1 MLEWLADQMVKTE
14 MTSIA
19 KAYLKRQEHIVLPE
33 KFFTTIELAML
44 SKIQEFR
51 SEQAV

>member
-1 MLEWLADQMVKTE
+1 MVKTE

-19 KAYLKRQEHIVLPE
+19 KAYLKRQEHVVLPE

-44 SKIQEFR
+44 EKIQEFR
-51 SEQAV
+51 SDQAVQLLDLFS